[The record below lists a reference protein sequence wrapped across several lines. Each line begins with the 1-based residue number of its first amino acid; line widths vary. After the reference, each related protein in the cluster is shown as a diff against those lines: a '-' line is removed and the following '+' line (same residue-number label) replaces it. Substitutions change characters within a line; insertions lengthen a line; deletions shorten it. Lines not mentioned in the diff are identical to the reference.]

1 MKHTL
6 VATMDNNPFTFNRV
20 ISLFRSRGFVID
32 SLTIG
37 QTDIQNMMRLTV
49 VVDGS
54 RTAVE
59 QVVKQLYKVVEVRKV
74 SDLSEDQPVN
84 RELALIKV
92 TSKPTTRGEIMQL
105 IDIYR
110 ARIVDVA
117 LGSVM
122 VEVTGD
128 PEKIDSLVS
137 LLKGFGIKELVRTG
151 VVAMVRGSSAKEGG
165 QQPREVPAWA

>member
-1 MKHTL
+1 
-6 VATMDNNPFTFNRV
+6 MDNNPFTFNRV
-20 ISLFRSRGFVID
+20 ISLFRSRGFVIE

-37 QTDIQNMMRLTV
+37 QTDVQDLMRLTI

-74 SDLSEDQPVN
+74 SDLSEDQTVV

-92 TSKPTTRGEIMQL
+92 TSKPTTRAEIMQL
-105 IDIYR
+105 VDIYR

-117 LGSVM
+117 FGSVM
-122 VEVTGD
+122 IEVTGD
-128 PEKIDSLVS
+128 PEKIDSIVA
-137 LLKGFGIKELVRTG
+137 LLRGFGIKELVRTG
-151 VVAMVRGSSAKEGG
+151 VVAMVRGSSAKETAS
-165 QQPREVPAWA
+165 PREVPAWA

>member
-37 QTDIQNMMRLTV
+37 QTDVQNMMRLTI

-54 RTAVE
+54 KTAVE

-74 SDLSEDQPVN
+74 SDLSEDQPVV

-92 TSKPTTRGEIMQL
+92 ASKPTTRGEIMQL
-105 IDIYR
+105 VDIYR
-110 ARIVDVA
+110 AGIVDVA

-122 VEVTGD
+122 IEVTGD
-128 PEKIDSLVS
+128 SEKIDSLVT
-137 LLKGFGIKELVRTG
+137 LLKGFGIKEMVRTG
-151 VVAMVRGSSAKEGG
+151 VVAMVRGSSAKEAISG
-165 QQPREVPAWA
+165 QPSAVSG

>member
-1 MKHTL
+1 
-6 VATMDNNPFTFNRV
+6 MDNNPFTYNRV

-37 QTDIQNMMRLTV
+37 QTDVQDMMRLTI

-74 SDLSEDQPVN
+74 SDLSEDQPVV

-92 TSKPTTRGEIMQL
+92 SSKPTTRAEIMQL
-105 IDIYR
+105 VDIYR

-122 VEVTGD
+122 IEVTGD
-128 PEKIDSLVS
+128 PEKIDSITS

-151 VVAMVRGSSAKEGG
+151 VVAMVRGSAAKESG

>member
-37 QTDIQNMMRLTV
+37 QTDVHNMMRLTI

-54 RTAVE
+54 KTAVE

-74 SDLSEDQPVN
+74 SDLSEDQPVV

-92 TSKPTTRGEIMQL
+92 ASKPTTRGEIMQL
-105 IDIYR
+105 VDIYR
-110 ARIVDVA
+110 AGIVDVA

-122 VEVTGD
+122 IEVTGD
-128 PEKIDSLVS
+128 PEKIDSLVT
-137 LLKGFGIKELVRTG
+137 LLKGFGIKEMVRTG
-151 VVAMVRGSSAKEGG
+151 VVAMVRGSSAKEAVSA
-165 QQPREVPAWA
+165 QPSAVSG

>member
-1 MKHTL
+1 M
-6 VATMDNNPFTFNRV
+6 
-20 ISLFRSRGFVID
+20 ID

-37 QTDIQNMMRLTV
+37 QTDIQDMMRLTI

-54 RTAVE
+54 HTAVE

-74 SDLSEDQPVN
+74 SDLSAEQPVV

-92 TSKPTTRGEIMQL
+92 ASKPTTRGEIMQL
-105 IDIYR
+105 VDIYR

-128 PEKIDSLVS
+128 PEKIDALVG
-137 LLKGFGIKELVRTG
+137 LLRGFGIKELVRTG
-151 VVAMVRGSSAKEGG
+151 VVAMVRGSSAKESGP
-165 QQPREVPAWA
+165 PREVPAWA

>member
-1 MKHTL
+1 
-6 VATMDNNPFTFNRV
+6 MDNNPFTFNRV

-37 QTDIQNMMRLTV
+37 QTDIQNLMRLTV

-74 SDLSEDQPVN
+74 SDLSEDQTVN

-128 PEKIDSLVS
+128 PEKIDSMVN

-151 VVAMVRGSSAKEGG
+151 VVAMVRGSSAKEG

>member
-37 QTDIQNMMRLTV
+37 QTDVQNMMRLTI

-54 RTAVE
+54 KTAVE

-74 SDLSEDQPVN
+74 SDLSDDQPVV
-84 RELALIKV
+84 RELAMIKV
-92 TSKPTTRGEIMQL
+92 ASKPNTRAEIMQL
-105 IDIYR
+105 VDIYR

-117 LGSVM
+117 MGSLM
-122 VEVTGD
+122 IEVTGD
-128 PEKIDSLVS
+128 PEKIDSMVA
-137 LLKGFGIKELVRTG
+137 LLRGFGIREMVRTG
-151 VVAMVRGSSAKEGG
+151 VVAMVRGSSGKETVA
-165 QQPREVPAWA
+165 PREVPAWA

>member
-37 QTDIQNMMRLTV
+37 QTDIQNMMRLTI

-54 RTAVE
+54 KTAVE

-74 SDLSEDQPVN
+74 SDLSEDQPVV
-84 RELALIKV
+84 RELALIMV
-92 TSKPTTRGEIMQL
+92 TSKPATGGDLSRP
-105 IDIYR
+105 YR
-110 ARIVDVA
+110 RRRSWLCNDR
-117 LGSVM
+117 S
-122 VEVTGD
+122 D
-128 PEKIDSLVS
+128 RRS
-137 LLKGFGIKELVRTG
+137 
-151 VVAMVRGSSAKEGG
+151 
-165 QQPREVPAWA
+165 REDRLHS

>member
-37 QTDIQNMMRLTV
+37 QTDVQDMMRLTI

-74 SDLSEDQPVN
+74 SDLSEDQPVV

-92 TSKPTTRGEIMQL
+92 TSKPTTRARDHAARGHL
-105 IDIYR
+105 PRADRRCR
-110 ARIVDVA
+110 AR
-117 LGSVM
+117 LGDDR
-122 VEVTGD
+122 GD
-128 PEKIDSLVS
+128 GRS
-137 LLKGFGIKELVRTG
+137 
-151 VVAMVRGSSAKEGG
+151 
-165 QQPREVPAWA
+165 